1 MLASIFDASRGGSC
15 IEVQAIRGRGGHGHG
30 GTCSHTIYITKRT
43 GQVIGRQSIG
53 MRPGDTERVI
63 AALLDALDYLADG
76 GTHEQTEH
84 EASLK

>member
-1 MLASIFDASRGGSC
+1 
-15 IEVQAIRGRGGHGHG
+15 
-30 GTCSHTIYITKRT
+30 
-43 GQVIGRQSIG
+43 
-53 MRPGDTERVI
+53 MRPEDTERVI